1 MYIDSLTIAAIFVFV
16 FALAMFVKHCLV
28 NSCILSSDRKVT
40 NENATH
46 EGGRK

>member
-1 MYIDSLTIAAIFVFV
+1 MYIDSLTIAAIFVFA

-40 NENATH
+40 NETATH
-46 EGGRK
+46 AGGRK